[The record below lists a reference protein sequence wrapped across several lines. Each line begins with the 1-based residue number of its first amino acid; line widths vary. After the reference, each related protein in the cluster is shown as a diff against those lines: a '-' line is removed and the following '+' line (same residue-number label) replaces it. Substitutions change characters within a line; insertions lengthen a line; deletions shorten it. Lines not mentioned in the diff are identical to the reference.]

1 MERSPIAAEFMVV
14 GETKIGKLL
23 TYDLEVM
30 KNILRNKPRTV
41 FPLLKVLSLWLIN
54 TVWNFKYSQE

>member
-1 MERSPIAAEFMVV
+1 MLSRNAKNEKKTMEVERSPIAAEFMVV

-30 KNILRNKPRTV
+30 KNILRT
-41 FPLLKVLSLWLIN
+41 
-54 TVWNFKYSQE
+54 